1 LSFGCRLWIC
11 SNPLVSPRLVRPCP
25 WPSIK
30 PDIRLLPNSSKSLV
44 RVGPARHLQGRHW
57 AQLSCSPRKLRL
69 KKNEYIDF
77 DEAFKTLTGSDTP
90 VTDSSESKSEEAK
103 KVRISL
109 LRDWLVVFSAITVWI
124 ADYQPARTRDFIA
137 YLKAFVSL
145 ASRSGF
151 RDAYEYDRANRRYCS
166 RAGALLAIYKGFLW
180 LPPSSAA
187 STAPNTANV
196 ASRKRSRDS
205 SVALQP
211 AKKQLKAA
219 RIHDGV
225 EVCWKFNRGFCSD
238 KCPATGLM
246 SAGIARRSTLSP
258 LAKVP

>member
-1 LSFGCRLWIC
+1 M
-11 SNPLVSPRLVRPCP
+11 
-25 WPSIK
+25 
-30 PDIRLLPNSSKSLV
+30 
-44 RVGPARHLQGRHW
+44 
-57 AQLSCSPRKLRL
+57 
-69 KKNEYIDF
+69 
-77 DEAFKTLTGSDTP
+77 
-90 VTDSSESKSEEAK
+90 
-103 KVRISL
+103 
-109 LRDWLVVFSAITVWI
+109 VFSAITVWI

-238 KCPATGLM
+238 KCPSNRAHVCWNCSKEHPQ
-246 SAGIARRSTLSP
+246 SACKGAMTSSGPTT
-258 LAKVP
+258 KGGKT